1 MTMSSHSHFNRRQAL
16 LALGSLA
23 AGATLKPAF
32 AQDYPAKPIRIIVPI
47 GAGGATDAVARAFAN
62 ELPSVLGQ
70 PVVIEN
76 KPGAAGVIGTMAV
89 KQSAADGYT
98 LLLGTIGTH
107 STNQHLIA
115 RVPYDPMQDFAPVSL
130 LSKVSNVISVP
141 MDFPAR
147 TLQEFVA
154 HAKKHPG
161 QINYAVGTVG
171 SSSHL
176 AVEMFKQRA
185 GLDMVKISYKGP
197 AEAQTDLVAGRVHLM
212 FAPVISELANV
223 QSGRTRA
230 LAQTAAKR
238 VRILPDV
245 PTVAESGFPGFEAS
259 GWNGLFAPAGTPAA
273 IVERLSAAVRQVA
286 MRPALQQ
293 IFTGQGVEVTTNTPA
308 EFAKFLETDRKQWAA
323 VIRAAGI
330 KPD

>member
-1 MTMSSHSHFNRRQAL
+1 MSSTSVINRRRA
-16 LALGSLA
+16 AVAIGSLA
-23 AGATLKPAF
+23 AGTFLKPAA
-32 AQDYPAKPIRIIVPI
+32 AQDYPTKPIRVIVPV

-70 PVVIEN
+70 PLVVEN

-115 RVPYDPMQDFAPVSL
+115 RVPYDPVQDFAPVSL
-130 LSKVSNVISVP
+130 LSKVSNVIVVTR
-141 MDFPAR
+141 DFPAR

-154 HAKKHPG
+154 YVKRHPG
-161 QINYAVGTVG
+161 QVNYAVSAVG
-171 SSSHL
+171 SSAHL
-176 AVEMFKQRA
+176 AMEMFKQRA

-197 AEAQTDLVAGRVHLM
+197 AESSTDLVAGRVHVM
-212 FAPVISELANV
+212 FAPVINELGNI
-223 QSGRTRA
+223 QSGRVRP
-230 LAQTAAKR
+230 LAQTSAKR
-238 VRILPDV
+238 VPILPDV
-245 PTVAESGFPGFEAS
+245 PTVAEAGFPGFEAS
-259 GWNGLFAPAGTPAA
+259 GWNGLFARAGTPAA
-273 IVERLSAAVRQVA
+273 VVEKLSAAVRQVA
-286 MRPALQQ
+286 TRPSLQQ
-293 IFTGQGVEVTTNTPA
+293 IFTGQGVVVATTTPA
-308 EFAKFLETDRKQWAA
+308 EFSKFLEDDRTQWAA

>member
-1 MTMSSHSHFNRRQAL
+1 MTSTPIINRRRVV
-16 LALGSLA
+16 LAIGGLT
-23 AGATLKPAF
+23 AGALLKPAS
-32 AQDYPAKPIRIIVPI
+32 AQDYPGKPIKIIVPV

-62 ELPSVLGQ
+62 ELPAVLGQ
-70 PVVIEN
+70 PLVVEN

-130 LSKVSNVISVP
+130 LSKVSNVICVNK
-141 MDFPAR
+141 DFPAR
-147 TLQEFVA
+147 TLPEFVA
-154 HAKKHPG
+154 YVKKNPG
-161 QINYAVGTVG
+161 QVNYAVSAVG
-171 SSSHL
+171 SSAHL

-185 GLDMVKISYKGP
+185 GLDMVKINYKGP
-197 AEAQTDLVAGRVHLM
+197 AEASTDLLAGRVHVM
-212 FAPVISELANV
+212 FTPVINQLGSI
-223 QSGRTRA
+223 QTGRVKA

-238 VRILPDV
+238 VRILLDV
-245 PTVAESGFPGFEAS
+245 PTVAEAGFAGFEAS
-259 GWNGLFAPAGTPAA
+259 GWNGLFAPAGTPPA
-273 IVERLSAAVRQVA
+273 IVEKLSAAVRQVA
-286 MRPALQQ
+286 TRPNLQQ
-293 IFTGQGVEVTTNTPA
+293 IFTGQGVEIATTTPV
-308 EFAKFLETDRKQWAA
+308 EFAAFLEDDRKKWAA